1 MILNYDQNMCCT
13 ALCITDFNRG
23 IARKEYYGE
32 LFPEIPLDMVW
43 DQPSYYPWIP
53 KRNKYE
59 KHDGLVLPGYEAFE
73 LALAILC
80 VHFKDYVCENG
91 FENEWGEFEEDD
103 TIHPRFW
110 WGIWDVSDLSTVFG
124 FTSTEDNSEM
134 IHKYM
139 EKFGFHGREI
149 GDSEKY
155 PGSVVT
161 LWSMPARDF
170 AMKCKEVYEDARK
183 KYGRE
188 CGEGVGS
195 QAA

>member
-13 ALCITDFNRG
+13 ALCITGFNNG
-23 IARKEYYGE
+23 IDRKKYYGE

-43 DQPSYYPWIP
+43 ESPSYYPWNP

-59 KHDGLVLPGYEAFE
+59 KHDGLVLPGYGAFE

-80 VHFKDYVCENG
+80 VHFKDYV
-91 FENEWGEFEEDD
+91 
-103 TIHPRFW
+103 
-110 WGIWDVSDLSTVFG
+110 SDLSTVFG
-124 FTSTEDNSEM
+124 FTSTEDNSGM

-139 EKFGFHGREI
+139 KKFGFHGRKI

-161 LWSMPARDF
+161 LWSMPARHF